1 MQLDVEEHVIY
12 RIANAPLREYPFP
25 HLYVESVFPPEFYAA
40 LRLNWPSASQLVQ
53 LAALG
58 RVPEGAYPERF
69 VMPLRDDQ
77 VRTLPGPARELWSGL
92 AQWMILS
99 DRLLYALIDKFEA
112 QVRQRLGAALEHTVF
127 RNEVLVVRDHTNYE
141 IGPHTDA
148 PHRLLS
154 LLFYCPD
161 DERYAHLGTSIY
173 APIDPTFRCPGGP
186 HYPHDRFRKIA
197 TMAYKPN
204 ALFAFL
210 KTDHSFHGVDPIRD
224 ENVLRD
230 LILYDIQIERTAPA
244 VAVDAQPPAEV
255 ETARGTL
262 GTKILKNILRGRK

>member
-1 MQLDVEEHVIY
+1 MQVDVEEHVIY

-25 HLYVESVFPPEFYAA
+25 HLYVESVFPAEFYSA
-40 LRLNWPSASQLVQ
+40 LRRNWPNASQLVQ
-53 LAALG
+53 LDALG
-58 RVPEGAYPERF
+58 RVPKGAYPDRF
-69 VMPLRDDQ
+69 VMPLREKE
-77 VRTLPGPARELWSGL
+77 VNTLPQEPREVWSKL

-99 DRLLYALIDKFEA
+99 DRLLYALIDKFDSH
-112 QVRQRLGAALEHTVF
+112 VRQRLGAELDDALFTH
-127 RNEVLVVRDHTNYE
+127 EVLVVRDHTNYE

-173 APIDPTFRCPGGP
+173 APVDPTFRCAGGP

-197 TMAYKPN
+197 TMEYKPN

-224 ENVLRD
+224 QNVLRD
-230 LILYDIQIERTAPA
+230 LILYDIQVQTTAPDA
-244 VAVDAQPPAEV
+244 RAAQPEK
-255 ETARGTL
+255 TAANRGSL
-262 GTKILKNILRGRK
+262 GARMLKNILRGGR